1 LVIPLGAEGDGG
13 AEGEEVA
20 VALFELGAGGPLMDR
35 GSPQMDEVAGLLAV
49 VVAEVDGEV
58 DGAGARTK

>member
-1 LVIPLGAEGDGG
+1 
-13 AEGEEVA
+13 
-20 VALFELGAGGPLMDR
+20 MDR